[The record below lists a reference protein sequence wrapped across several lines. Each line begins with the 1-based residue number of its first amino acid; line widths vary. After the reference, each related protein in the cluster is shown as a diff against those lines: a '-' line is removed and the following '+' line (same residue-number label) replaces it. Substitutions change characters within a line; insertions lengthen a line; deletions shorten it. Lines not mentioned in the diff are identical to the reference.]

1 MEESANHIGTI
12 YRKRYKMNSTEASG
26 KTDEK
31 PSSEGV
37 RFRAMINRN
46 LQGGNCAW
54 VVFETV

>member
-1 MEESANHIGTI
+1 MEESTNHIRAI
-12 YRKRYKMNSTEASG
+12 YRSGYKMNSTEASG

-46 LQGGNCAW
+46 LQGVCLKQYK
-54 VVFETV
+54 

>member
-1 MEESANHIGTI
+1 
-12 YRKRYKMNSTEASG
+12 MNSTEASG